1 MPVRINTRVVL
12 DMATGAVL
20 ERTGFDYCG
29 PVARCDRSVQNA
41 ANTAASTEGA
51 QATGIGSYLTPLA
64 GELGGGQCTRL
75 RAGRG
80 EPDDQ
85 RGADGGWGGE

>member
-1 MPVRINTRVVL
+1 MNTRVVL

-51 QATGIGSYLTPLA
+51 QATGIGSYLTPQLMSWGA
-64 GELGGGQCTRL
+64 AQRRDTA
-75 RAGRG
+75 RAR
-80 EPDDQ
+80 
-85 RGADGGWGGE
+85 